1 MPERKRSLTQNGGFG
16 RVLTAMVTPFDSNG
30 AVDIEAARTLARHL
44 IDHGSDG
51 LVVVGTTGESPTL
64 KDSEKRALIE
74 AVAEVCSGR
83 ASVVAGSSTYDTEHS
98 VSLSRDAAA
107 SGADA
112 LMAVTPYYSRPSQ
125 AGIASHFKA
134 IAESTDLPVILY
146 NIPGRTGTLIEV
158 ETVIELSTHPNI
170 VGIKDATGNL
180 AMTSRVVAET
190 PEDFSV
196 YSGDDVLTLPM
207 LAVGG
212 VGVISVAS
220 HVAGTLISE
229 MIEAFTAGNVGEAR
243 ATHLRLLKLFSLL
256 FAEPNPGP
264 VKAAC
269 EIMGF
274 TVGPPRLP
282 MQAASEDLAVK
293 LRDELARL
301 DLISEP

>member
-1 MPERKRSLTQNGGFG
+1 MTQNGGFG